1 MLFKEK
7 TALGTKASGGSCGTL
22 IRRLFIM
29 DALRAIIQKRKMG
42 MNHVGIPSFC
52 TANDLVIEACMKQA
66 MRFDDYVLIE
76 ATANQVNQFGGYT
89 GMKPADYRD
98 FVYRIADGIGFSRDK
113 IILGGD
119 HLGPLT
125 WQNEPEE
132 EAMKK
137 SIELVKLFIKAGF
150 KKIHLDTSMRLSDDS
165 REERLSDEVIARRGA
180 ILYEACEEA
189 YQELLK
195 ENPEEQRAAFIIG
208 SEVPIPGGAQEEE
221 DSVAVTKPE
230 AVEETLRVYKEQF
243 EKRGLHN
250 AFDNI
255 IGVVVQPGVEFG
267 DSEIFHYNR
276 VNAAEL
282 THAMKKHHQIVLE
295 GHSTDYQSP
304 KGLKEMVEDGIA
316 ILKVGPALTFSLRE
330 GLFALS
336 MMEKELVPQEKQA
349 HFIETMEKVMVEH
362 PENWKKYYNGT
373 EAELKLKRKYS
384 FSDRCRYYFAQDEI
398 QAAIQKLFHNMSEVE
413 IPLSML
419 RQYMPNQYPKV
430 RAGVLSLNPK
440 DLAEDCVV
448 HVVEDYNYATKLN
461 YMVGDVF
468 LN

>member
-1 MLFKEK
+1 
-7 TALGTKASGGSCGTL
+7 
-22 IRRLFIM
+22 M
-29 DALRAIIQKRKMG
+29 DALRTILHRRKLG
-42 MNHVGIPSFC
+42 MNYAGIPSFC
-52 TANDLVIEACMKQA
+52 TASDLAIEACMKQA
-66 MRFDDYVLIE
+66 MRFDDYVLVE

-98 FVYRIADGIGFSRDK
+98 FVYRIADGIGFPKDK

-125 WQNEPEE
+125 WQNESEE

-137 SIELVKLFIKAGF
+137 AVELVKLFVKAGF
-150 KKIHLDTSMRLSDDS
+150 KKIHLDTSMRLADDS
-165 REERLSDEVIARRGA
+165 REERLSDETIAGRGA
-180 ILYEACEEA
+180 VLYEACEEA

-195 ENPEEQRAAFIIG
+195 ENPQEQRAAFIIG

-230 AVEETLRVYKEQF
+230 AVEKTLKVYKEQF
-243 EKRGLHN
+243 DKRGLKN
-250 AFDNI
+250 AFENI
-255 IGVVVQPGVEFG
+255 IGIVVQPGVEFG
-267 DSEIFHYNR
+267 DHDIFHYNR
-276 VNAAEL
+276 VKAAGL
-282 THAMKKHHQIVLE
+282 TTAMKKYDNIVLE

-304 KGLKEMVEDGIA
+304 RELKEMVEDGIA

-336 MMEKELVPQEKQA
+336 MMEKELVPEKQQA
-349 HFIETMEKVMVEH
+349 HFIETMEKVMVDN
-362 PENWKKYYNGT
+362 PGNWKKYYNGT
-373 EAELKLKRKYS
+373 EKEQELKRKYS

-398 QAAIQKLFHNMSEVE
+398 KEAMEKLFRNMAETE

-430 RAGVLSLNPK
+430 RDGVLSTAPRELV
-440 DLAEDCVV
+440 EDCVV

-461 YMVGDVF
+461 YMTGDIF